1 MQTRPFRYTTPA
13 KTAAAAAADVAGG
26 GAARAE
32 CCTSAE
38 ILGMIARVAGA
49 LAAAAAAA
57 AAAVATEGSRC
68 ILSRVRNK
76 LSTVT
81 RHNVRLISHKPSVA
95 ADF

>member
-1 MQTRPFRYTTPA
+1 MLLVVVLHGRSAVHLPKFL
-13 KTAAAAAADVAGG
+13 GG
-26 GAARAE
+26 LPEWLRH
-32 CCTSAE
+32 
-38 ILGMIARVAGA
+38 LLLLLLLQLLLQLR
-49 LAAAAAAA
+49 
-57 AAAVATEGSRC
+57 GSRC